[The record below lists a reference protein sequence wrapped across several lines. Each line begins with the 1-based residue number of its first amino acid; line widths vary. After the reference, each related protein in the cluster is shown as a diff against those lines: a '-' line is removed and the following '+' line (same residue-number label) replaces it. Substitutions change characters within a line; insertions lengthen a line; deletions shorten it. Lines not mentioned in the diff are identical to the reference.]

1 MSSKRFLLWFTGL
14 ITSLA
19 SVFAYAAY
27 DVNIPPPYTSIAH
40 EIYGLHMY
48 ILYICLGIF
57 IVVFGAMFWSLLK
70 HRKSVGH
77 KAAHFHEH
85 VGVEIAWTIIPF
97 IILALI
103 AVPATKTVLGMKDA
117 SNPDMTV
124 KVTGYQWKWEYD
136 YPQEGVKFYSS
147 LKTPRD
153 QIGTPEAHATAEKN
167 PDYLLEVDNPLV
179 LPAGKKVRL
188 LITSNDVIHGWYM
201 PNLGVNQYGI
211 PGFIKDTWVKID
223 KPGIYKGQCSQI
235 CGKEHGYM
243 PITVEAKDDAGYAA
257 WVDEQKKKLVAL
269 QDDPN
274 KVWSVDE
281 LKAKGQQIYTANC
294 AVCHQANGAG
304 VPGAFPALNGSK
316 VVMGGKE
323 GQINILLN
331 GKNAMPAWGKQLKDS
346 EIASVITY
354 TRNAWDNKNTE
365 NVMPADIAAARNGV
379 AAAPSAA
386 AVSDAAP
393 AVAAPAAAAETKP
406 ATGSDAAMPAKVFFA
421 KGKAELPSDA
431 DKAIATAV
439 EYLKANATAKVNVTA
454 YTDKSGSLETNLELA
469 KQRAVAVRAALQTA
483 GIVKERINMKPPESV
498 SAGADA
504 NARRVEINPA
514 N

>member
-1 MSSKRFLLWFTGL
+1 MFSKRLSVLCTGL
-14 ITSLA
+14 IAALGSA
-19 SVFAYAAY
+19 FSHGAY
-27 DVNIPPPYTSIAH
+27 DVNIPPPNTSIAH

-103 AVPATKTVLGMKDA
+103 AVPATKTVLAMKDA

-179 LPAGKKVRL
+179 VPAGKKVRL
-188 LITSNDVIHGWYM
+188 LVTSNDVIHGWYM

-211 PGFIKDTWVKID
+211 PGFIKDAWVKID

-257 WVDEQKKKLVAL
+257 WVAEQKKKMAAL

-274 KVWSVDE
+274 KVWSLDE
-281 LKAKGQQIYTANC
+281 LKAKGQQVYSANC
-294 AVCHQANGAG
+294 AACHQANGAG
-304 VPGAFPALNGSK
+304 VPGAFPALTGSK
-316 VVMGGKE
+316 VATGPIAGHV
-323 GQINILLN
+323 NIVLN
-331 GKNAMPAWGKQLKDS
+331 GKTGTAMAAFGKQLSD
-346 EIASVITY
+346 T
-354 TRNAWDNKNTE
+354 
-365 NVMPADIAAARNGV
+365 DIAAVVTFERNGLGNQVGDMVLPKDILAARSGVAVADTAPVTPATAAPV
-379 AAAPSAA
+379 AAATKAEAADTGAA
-386 AVSDAAP
+386 A
-393 AVAAPAAAAETKP
+393 
-406 ATGSDAAMPAKVFFA
+406 GMPAKIFFA

-431 DKAIATAV
+431 EKAIATAV
-439 EYLKANATAKVNVTA
+439 EYLKASASAKVNITA

-469 KQRAVAVRAALQTA
+469 KQRAVAVRAALQSA
-483 GIVKERINMKPPESV
+483 GGVPERINMKPPESV
-498 SAGADA
+498 TAGADA